1 VTHRGAGILGLQNV
15 DGFSVGVSSKTGRD
29 MLEESLSL
37 RQARR
42 LAVGAQLLDGRS
54 DPPPGKE
61 GVAQTIERLGYVQID
76 TISVVERAHHQTLR
90 ARAPDY
96 VGAMLHDLL
105 TVDRRVFEYWGHA
118 ASYLPMADYRY
129 YLPRMRRSPTGAW
142 GKDWM
147 TQNADIAERV
157 LERIRKEG
165 PLASKDFE
173 APEGR
178 KGGTW
183 WDWKPSKMALEML
196 LAQGKLMIAER
207 RNFQRVYDLT
217 ERILP
222 TGVDTTVPDEA
233 DVARFLIHRALSAHG
248 IAREREISEHI
259 HGGDRARL
267 SAALRALVEEGD
279 VVRVT
284 VDGLDDQDLFALRG
298 ALKQEPTPGRDAR
311 CVLLCPFD
319 NLIIQRERTKWLF
332 DFDYTLECY
341 VPAPKR
347 VHGYFVFPIL
357 FSDALVGRLDPKADR
372 KSKTLIVRTLRFEP
386 GFNRFDELLP
396 AFAESLARFARF
408 NGCETITVET
418 IKPLGLKRS
427 LKSLIKKALSETV

>member
-1 VTHRGAGILGLQNV
+1 
-15 DGFSVGVSSKTGRD
+15 
-29 MLEESLSL
+29 MPEESLSL

-42 LAVGAQLLDGRS
+42 LAVRAQLLDGRP
-54 DPPPGKE
+54 DLPPGKE
-61 GVAQTIERLGYVQID
+61 GVARTIERLGYVQID
-76 TISVVERAHHQTLR
+76 TIAVVERAHHQTLR
-90 ARAPDY
+90 ARAAGY
-96 VGAMLHDLL
+96 VPAMLHDLL
-105 TVDRRVFEYWGHA
+105 AVDRRVFEYWGHA

-129 YLPRMRRSPTGAW
+129 YLPRMRRSPTGERGKAW
-142 GKDWM
+142 M
-147 TQNADIAERV
+147 AQNGDIAERV

-165 PLASKDFE
+165 PLASKDFK

-217 ERILP
+217 ERVLP
-222 TGVDTTVPDEA
+222 RSVDTTLPDEA
-233 DVARFLIHRALSAHG
+233 DVARFLIHRALSAYG
-248 IAREREISEHI
+248 IAREREIREHI
-259 HGGDRARL
+259 HGGDQARL
-267 SAALRALVEEGD
+267 SATLGALVEEGD
-279 VVRVT
+279 VVCVT
-284 VDGLDDQDLFALRG
+284 VDDLGNQDLFALPE
-298 ALKQEPTPGRDAR
+298 ALKQESVQARDAR

-357 FSDALVGRLDPKADR
+357 LGDALVGRLDPKADR

-386 GFNRFDELLP
+386 DFAQFDGLLP
-396 AFAESLARFARF
+396 VFAKSLARFARF
-408 NGCETITVET
+408 NGCEMVVFET
-418 IKPLGLKRS
+418 INPPGLKRS
-427 LKSLIKKALSETV
+427 LKSLVKKALSETV